1 MPSTPQPKF
10 QPWPSASQIGTLA
23 NSFSSFAS
31 GRFGALASQP
41 LVGPDALSP
50 HFVRWLYE
58 QGFAGCELN
67 SEAIDKARE
76 ERQRLAKERC
86 GFVKFADVASHF
98 NFTDAGGGQLIIPF
112 VWQIVCF
119 GAESEPGAAQQRG
132 DCVSHAASG
141 AERLIVAL
149 DAVSGVP
156 DAKTGIVEGVPEVDP
171 VGIKNGVTSSEW
183 KYWWRGY
190 NGDGWSCDTA
200 ATVSMKR
207 GIALR
212 NNYANV
218 GCDFRVYSGSLAG
231 KYGSR
236 QPPANMDEFFKLH
249 PVHSVVECD
258 SGDEVRDALASGYSV
273 QSCGGQG
280 YSSKR
285 DKWGY
290 SPRSGSWSH
299 GYKNPMYDDRAIAKR
314 TYGEPLLGNANNW
327 GIWNGGGRDIIDS
340 AQFVPALRQAV
351 KRLAPWQTT
360 TLEQL
365 DLVNPS
371 TGNIMIPPGY
381 WWCKVSEA
389 RGRQFLAYTGAVGHR
404 RKALPNFGGS
414 LAG

>member
-1 MPSTPQPKF
+1 MPSQPREKF
-10 QPWPSASQIGTLA
+10 QPWPTQEQVGQLA
-23 NSFSSFAS
+23 NSFSSFSS
-31 GRFGALASQP
+31 GRFGSSAKPA
-41 LVGPDALSP
+41 LVGHDAMSP
-50 HFVRWLYE
+50 EFVRWLYE
-58 QGFAGCELN
+58 QGFAGCELRGDII
-67 SEAIDKARE
+67 EKARE

-86 GFVKFADVASHF
+86 GFTTFADVASHF
-98 NFTDAGGGQLIIPF
+98 KFADAGGGQLIIPF
-112 VWQIVCF
+112 VWQIIAF
-119 GAESEPGAAQQRG
+119 GKESEPGAAQQRG

-156 DAKTGIVEGVPEVDP
+156 DAKTGIVEGVPDVDA

-200 ATVSMKR
+200 ASVSMKR

-212 NNYANV
+212 NTYPEIGV
-218 GCDFRVYSGSLAG
+218 DFRVYSGSLAG
-231 KYGSR
+231 RYGS
-236 QPPANMDEFFKLH
+236 QSPPAKMDELFRVH
-249 PVHSVVECD
+249 PIHAVVECN
-258 SGDEVRDALASGYSV
+258 SAEEVRDALAIGCSM

-280 YSSKR
+280 YSSRR
-285 DKWGY
+285 DQWGY

-299 GYKNPMYDDRAIAKR
+299 GYKNPMFDDRAIAKK
-314 TYGEPLLGNANNW
+314 TYGQPLLGNANNW

-340 AQFVPALRQAV
+340 AQFVPALRAAA
-351 KRLAPWQTT
+351 KRLAPWQTL

-365 DLVNPS
+365 DLVNPA

-381 WWCKVSEA
+381 WWCKWSEA
-389 RGRQFLAYTGAVGHR
+389 SSRQFLAYAGAAGWK
-404 RKALPNFGGS
+404 RKSLPNWGGS